1 MKRKL
6 LSLSLCFCLSLLT
19 SMTSIAA
26 TTSNS
31 TTLDLTENVALS
43 NTAISIKETGEN
55 LVAPQNLVSSPSAL
69 DDDDIVIT
77 AATVQNE
84 AIQLVGTANGEAF
97 DISGD
102 FCSISENGNVLVF
115 DATDSTGNFRVVY
128 CAVEKDLDKA
138 ALYFDEFAKSN
149 SEYDVVTKL
158 YLAPNSGAEGEYI
171 MTELYG
177 NEFPAISA
185 ESIAAL
191 PENHELNLFW
201 YAKEF
206 KPVSTDEEMIET
218 RAGNPSHTMLE
229 SYTYQNLG
237 LTYKHYLRYEEQCDI
252 RDVTCNQSSTASATL
267 KVTQKWIDAD
277 LENDCS
283 STSSTLSLRNISVGY
298 LTMPNTAV
306 TSMIS
311 QGQVTRSGSIKVNY
325 SLKLGVGLKGLS
337 LPTSA
342 SVSWTPESKN
352 YDAGTKINL
361 YTNTAGQYYRDA
373 VSIVDSSNSLDAIG
387 NNISVKWDYSS
398 YSSTP
403 SSGSANLVFTFGVNN
418 LLDYTQY
425 KPVEHFRSINVNVTN

>member
-1 MKRKL
+1 
-6 LSLSLCFCLSLLT
+6 
-19 SMTSIAA
+19 MTSIAA

-43 NTAISIKETGEN
+43 NTATSIKETGEN
-55 LVAPQNLVSSPSAL
+55 LVAPQNLASSPSAL
-69 DDDDIVIT
+69 DNDDIVIT

-158 YLAPNSGAEGEYI
+158 YIAPNSGAEGEYI

-218 RAGNPSHTMLE
+218 KAGNPSYTMLE

-237 LTYKHYLRYEEQCDI
+237 LTYKHNLRYEEHCNV
-252 RDVTCNQSSTASATL
+252 RDTTCNQDSTASATL
-267 KVTQKWIDAD
+267 QVTQKWIDAD

-283 STSSTLSLRNISVGY
+283 STSSTLSLRDISVGY
-298 LTMPNTAV
+298 LTMPGTAV
-306 TSMIS
+306 DLMTAK
-311 QGQVTRSGSIKVNY
+311 GEVTRSGSIKVDY
-325 SLKLGVGLKGLS
+325 SLKVGVNIHGLS
-337 LPTSA
+337 VPTTA
-342 SVSWTPESKN
+342 YVSWTPGSKN
-352 YDAGTKINL
+352 YQTGTDIQLHTNAAGND
-361 YTNTAGQYYRDA
+361 YWRDA
-373 VSIVDSSNSLDAIG
+373 VAEVDSSSYLNAIG
-387 NNISVKWDYSS
+387 NNIKVDWSYSS

-403 SSGSANLVFTFGVNN
+403 SSGAANLVFKFGVNN
-418 LLDYTQY
+418 LLDYAQY
-425 KPVEHFRSINVNVTN
+425 KPVEHFRSINVNVTP